1 MEKIEIDTYFGDKPP
16 HIEIAAPM
24 GPGGVYHVMVD
35 KYYNGQLM
43 KSHHGWRVRLHP
55 TITLQGDDVS
65 VIISLIEEFG

>member
-1 MEKIEIDTYFGDKPP
+1 
-16 HIEIAAPM
+16 
-24 GPGGVYHVMVD
+24 MVD